1 MIPWNYEARSMAL
14 TQELEAG
21 PHAYLR
27 AGGRAIAVAY
37 LEDLRKK
44 PAGVCW

>member
-1 MIPWNYEARSMAL
+1 MIPWNHEARSMAL

-21 PHAYLR
+21 PLTYLR

-44 PAGVCW
+44 TAGVCW